1 MTRGTGGGAARA
13 GTAARGVRRP
23 GAAVTAG
30 PVGLTARL
38 EERHG
43 PLACGRGAVAV

>member
-13 GTAARGVRRP
+13 ERAVRGVRRP
-23 GAAVTAG
+23 DVPVTAG

-38 EERHG
+38 EGRHG
-43 PLACGRGAVAV
+43 PLAFVRGAVAV

>member
-38 EERHG
+38 EGRHG
-43 PLACGRGAVAV
+43 PRAFGRGAVAV

>member
-13 GTAARGVRRP
+13 GTAVLGVRRP
-23 GAAVTAG
+23 GAPVSAG

-38 EERHG
+38 EGRHG
-43 PLACGRGAVAV
+43 PLTHGRGAVAV